1 MKFVLLLIGVIAMA
15 VSGHS
20 DESKENMK
28 AYPPAGE
35 GVRRFVLHLPPSQ
48 EEEEMKVELQVG
60 KMVEV
65 DSANRYFFA
74 SGIEEVSIEGWGF
87 PKYVVEQLG
96 PMAGTRV
103 AVDPNA
109 PKVLTFVR
117 QGGEPYLIRYNSR
130 LPVVIYVP
138 ADAQVRYRIW
148 KADGEGQA
156 MEQN

>member
-1 MKFVLLLIGVIAMA
+1 LMLIGVIAMA

-48 EEEEMKVELQVG
+48 DEDEMKVELQVG
-60 KMVEV
+60 RVVEV

-103 AVDPNA
+103 AVDPSA
-109 PKVLTFVR
+109 PKKPTFVR
-117 QGGEPYLIRYNSR
+117 QGGDPYLIRYNSR
-130 LPVVIYVP
+130 LPVVVYVP
-138 ADAQVRYRIW
+138 VDAQVRYRIW

-156 MEQN
+156 MESN

>member
-1 MKFVLLLIGVIAMA
+1 MKFVLLLVGVIAMA
-15 VSGHS
+15 VSGLS

-35 GVRRFVLHLPPSQ
+35 GMRRFVLHLPAS
-48 EEEEMKVELQVG
+48 EEEDELKVELQVG
-60 KMVEV
+60 KMVDV
-65 DSANRYFFA
+65 DRVNRYFFA
-74 SGIEEVSIEGWGF
+74 SRIEEVSIEGWGF

-109 PKVLTFVR
+109 PKEPTFVR
-117 QGGEPYLIRYNSR
+117 QGGDPYLIRYNSR
-130 LPVVIYVP
+130 LPVVVYVP
-138 ADAQVRYRIW
+138 ADAIVRYRIW
-148 KADGEGQA
+148 KADGAGQA